1 MARKRM
7 FDLEVIN
14 QESFYDLPMESK
26 ALYFLL
32 GMEADDEGFVSPKK
46 ILRLY
51 GGTEDGIKVLIAK
64 GYIIPFKSGVVVI
77 TDWNRNNWL
86 DSRRTKKT
94 IYQTEKS
101 QLIYNKDS
109 EKYELNS
116 LGLANAKQMLR
127 ENSIEE
133 NSIEENSIDIYS
145 PAKAEP
151 HIIPYEEKCEKDN
164 IPYKEICEYLNMR
177 TNSNYRSSSKKTREL
192 IKARFNDGYTLED
205 FKTVIDKKSVEW
217 MNDKDFSKY
226 LRPETLFGTK
236 FEGYL
241 NQQVQSK
248 ELTTS
253 DLKIDLTQV
262 FKKKG

>member
-7 FDLEVIN
+7 FDLEIIN
-14 QESFYDLPMESK
+14 QDSFYELPMEAK

-32 GMEADDEGFVSPKK
+32 GMEADDEGFISPKK

-51 GGTEDGIKVLIAK
+51 GGTEDSIRILVVK
-64 GYIIPFKSGVVVI
+64 GYIIPFNSGVVVI
-77 TDWNRNNWL
+77 TDWKRNNYL
-86 DSRRTKKT
+86 DKNRIKET
-94 IYQTEKS
+94 IYQEEKD
-101 QLIYNKDS
+101 QLKFNNRT
-109 EKYELNS
+109 EKYELKIQC
-116 LGLANAKQMLR
+116 LTDVKQMLNQNR
-127 ENSIEE
+127 IEE